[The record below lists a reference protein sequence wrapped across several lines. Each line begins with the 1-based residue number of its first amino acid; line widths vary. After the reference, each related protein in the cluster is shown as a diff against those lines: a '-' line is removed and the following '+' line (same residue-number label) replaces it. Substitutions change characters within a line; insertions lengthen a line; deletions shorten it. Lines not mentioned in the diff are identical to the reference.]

1 MLSSVNRGPYRNSAG
16 GRGFDSGF
24 LSGLHIKLLH
34 HGWLFQNL
42 ASPVL
47 SCPGVHN
54 IFSARLL
61 QQCAADS
68 RAQWLTTT
76 PGIFLGT
83 KIPPR
88 RNLPV
93 KSFPSPPQMAKFWQV
108 ADGGFLV
115 SSTVMSPQQLLYHLV
130 SHIMPYS
137 TRSGSQPKMGEKSL
151 T

>member
-16 GRGFDSGF
+16 GRGFDSWF
-24 LSGLHIKLLH
+24 LFGLHIKLLH
-34 HGWLFQNL
+34 HAWLFQNL

-47 SCPGVHN
+47 SCPRGH

-61 QQCAADS
+61 QKCAADS

-76 PGIFLGT
+76 PGIFLGS
-83 KIPPR
+83 KIPPL

-93 KSFPSPPQMAKFWQV
+93 KSFPSPPQRAKFWQV
-108 ADGGFLV
+108 AEGGFLV
-115 SSTVMSPQQLLYHLV
+115 SSTAISPQQLLYHSV

-137 TRSGSQPKMGEKSL
+137 TRSGFQPKMGEKSL